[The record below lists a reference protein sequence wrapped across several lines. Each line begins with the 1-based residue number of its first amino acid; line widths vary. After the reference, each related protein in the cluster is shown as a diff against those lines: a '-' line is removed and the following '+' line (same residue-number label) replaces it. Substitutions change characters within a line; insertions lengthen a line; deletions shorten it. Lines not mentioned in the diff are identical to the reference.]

1 VTAAAC
7 AFNPLHD
14 IVSSVATR
22 KVKPT
27 QSNKSGIVRIGHRQ
41 PLRLYL
47 REWREYKE
55 LDAETM
61 GGRLGVERESIYRIE
76 REAMKRAI
84 PEYQA
89 AYAEALGI
97 EPGRLW
103 QPPPAKGQP
112 IPPSLDEMAQTA
124 PEAVRGMVFDVV
136 RRMVSGG

>member
-1 VTAAAC
+1 MTAPAC
-7 AFNPLHD
+7 AFQPSRD
-14 IVSSVATR
+14 IVSNVATR
-22 KVKPT
+22 KVRPT
-27 QSNKSGIVRIGHRQ
+27 HSNKSGVVRIGHRQ

-61 GGRLGVERESIYRIE
+61 GGRLGVERESVYRVE

-103 QPPPAKGQP
+103 HPPPPKGEP
-112 IPPSLDEMAQTA
+112 LPPSLDEMAQKA

-136 RRMVSGG
+136 RRMVGGG